1 MTISQR
7 IALAIA
13 EAGLPHDQCMFCERQ
28 GLPILPLR
36 RALAPD
42 TRPECVSTV
51 ADYRHITAKIGLRT
65 LRMGYLYVLLDQQV
79 WHAYAVTE
87 QGHLRRFN
95 PYEPPDGPPSPLPE
109 TCVNADHDIP
119 SAFLNLDTSR
129 YASAWLA
136 FSSDPWPV
144 SVLNAYKSGASP
156 AHRFEGLDLIQARN
170 NPELL
175 GIAMTP
181 DNLQVDQ
188 QVFEYAQHGC
198 APFDSVHGFHSRWL
212 RRFALRG
219 YLVNAINR
227 HKLEN
232 GVLAVVL
239 DDTVGLV
246 QEYNHQRLNWVL
258 KRQAWREEPMR
269 AYQLQTSQILQIIRA
284 THREWA
290 AQEVPSLEPMTGDGP
305 PAFVEPTVERQ
316 RLVERAQQESDER
329 LEQRYHEPQR
339 AAFQAEYDQQE
350 REFQRY
356 IDKDAK
362 AYVALFDTPMFKVVE
377 QYDYDGHDRES
388 GVAYA
393 KTMALCLG
401 GGVTEAVV
409 PRLEPH
415 VPASGTSELLWL
427 KWLQDP
433 DSPPYRALLMR
444 DQSLLAALLPSFGAT
459 EAINW
464 NDSDKLY
471 GMLSKIIASDDAG
484 LRTRNTLKQAIA
496 ETQGALNA
504 ASQRLAPCLSPGI
517 QKAVRHL
524 NSATQFLY
532 NGVHLI
538 ELEVK
543 MKLGEYYA
551 LQSAHLREL
560 QHKANASIA
569 EARDRMRRNIDD
581 FEFGSMKAMRKVR
594 PIIQHG
600 LMSLAVL
607 DPRLTNTMISVT
619 VWVEGKAEEVHG
631 RLFKEASMSVT
642 QASSAAQLALVDIS
656 VAAGTLETDARRLLQ
671 GMKITSQQAARLVKT
686 GFSGLRGIAGS
697 WEVLLA
703 MGGLYL
709 QSDSLK
715 RNQEK
720 AETEIGPNAYEAM
733 MALNGVRVGILGGS
747 IEALGLV
754 VVSGASEIQRM
765 RTLSLAAEHKITN
778 LVKIGRVTA
787 RVGAIIN
794 AGAGVFDALQTI
806 SAVGRT
812 AKMGDDRASRLYK
825 YAGLLFGIGVVASV
839 AAIFKTLLLG
849 VLGIALVSSLGAYA
863 LSKWAEENES
873 SPLDRWVRRC
883 FFGKANEVPAIHW
896 NTPEYADLAIAEL
909 NAAVLG
915 ITANVKFE
923 TDISSVLSNTTVG
936 STLGVTVQQRVN
948 FLITLPHFN
957 EKISGF
963 QWELQAHRQGD
974 GAFPDYTKGEVIT
987 GSASNPPAITKR
999 EMMSCSNEQYN
1010 PLRHQDY
1017 NTSSIEQNELDRV
1030 VATTAGKVNIR
1041 QCFGGFELTPYIGNP
1056 TILAVTLSLTF
1067 WPDRSMP
1074 DAYAQVVFTE
1084 QNA

>member
-13 EAGLPHDQCMFCERQ
+13 EAGLPHDQCMSCERQ

-36 RALAPD
+36 RALVPD

-51 ADYRHITAKIGLRT
+51 ADNRHITAKIGLRT
-65 LRMGYLYVLLDQQV
+65 LRGGFLYVLLDQQV

-109 TCVNADHDIP
+109 KCVNADHDIP
-119 SAFLNLDTSR
+119 SAFLTIDTEK
-129 YASAWLA
+129 YDSAWLA
-136 FSSDPWPV
+136 FSSDAWPV

-198 APFDSVHGFHSRWL
+198 APFDSAHGFHSRWL

-239 DDTVGLV
+239 DDTVGLI

-631 RLFKEASMSVT
+631 RLFQEANMGVT

-656 VAAGTLETDARRLLQ
+656 VAAGTLEADARKLLQ

-703 MGGLYL
+703 IGGLYL
-709 QSDSLK
+709 QQDSLG

-720 AETEIGPNAYEAM
+720 AETEIGPKAHEAKL
-733 MALNGVRVGILGGS
+733 ALQGSQLGVLGGQ
-747 IEALGLV
+747 IELVGLILRSSAGPLNLARAKGVAASGGALIRLGALV
-754 VVSGASEIQRM
+754 SVV
-765 RTLSLAAEHKITN
+765 
-778 LVKIGRVTA
+778 
-787 RVGAIIN
+787 
-794 AGAGVFDALQTI
+794 AGVFDTAQAI
-806 SAVGRT
+806 NAMRRT
-812 AKMGDDRASRLYK
+812 AAAGDDVARNQYFFSFLLY
-825 YAGLLFGIGVVASV
+825 GSGTIMFSV
-839 AAIFKTLLLG
+839 AVFTPLFFGPLG
-849 VLGIALVSSLGAYA
+849 LAIALTLAAYQ
-863 LSKWAEENES
+863 LSKRAEKNES
-873 SPLDRWVRRC
+873 TDLERWVRRC
-883 FFGKANEVPAIHW
+883 CFGKADEKPSIHW
-896 NTPEYADLAIAEL
+896 NAPEHADIAFAEL
-909 NAAVLG
+909 NAA
-915 ITANVKFE
+915 
-923 TDISSVLSNTTVG
+923 
-936 STLGVTVQQRVN
+936 TLGVQAKLHFESRLATDPGLPKIGGLISVEIMRELK
-948 FLITLPHFN
+948 FLIALPMYDERSSGYRWKLIVHRHGDGHHPDYVGGETIASGNFFAN
-957 EKISGF
+957 SEEPLSPSSSFSSFTSPRIPDHDRNYSISEKRKPYPAGLSQLEISG
-963 QWELQAHRQGD
+963 
-974 GAFPDYTKGEVIT
+974 
-987 GSASNPPAITKR
+987 
-999 EMMSCSNEQYN
+999 
-1010 PLRHQDY
+1010 
-1017 NTSSIEQNELDRV
+1017 SISLM
-1030 VATTAGKVNIR
+1030 AT
-1041 QCFGGFELTPYIGNP
+1041 IGNH
-1056 TILAVTLSLTF
+1056 TILAATLLVMY
-1067 WPDRSMP
+1067 WPDRSLP
-1074 DAYAQVVFTE
+1074 SGYIEICARE
-1084 QNA
+1084 INE

>member
-36 RALAPD
+36 RALVPD

-51 ADYRHITAKIGLRT
+51 ADNRHISTKIGLRT
-65 LRMGYLYVLLDQQV
+65 LRRGFLYVLLDQQV
-79 WHAYAVTE
+79 WHAYAVSE

-109 TCVNADHDIP
+109 KCVNADHDIP
-119 SAFLNLDTSR
+119 SAFLNLDTGR
-129 YASAWLA
+129 YTSAWLA
-136 FSSDPWPV
+136 FSSDAWPV

-156 AHRFEGLDLIQARN
+156 AHRFQGLDLIQARN

-181 DNLQVDQ
+181 DKLGVDQ

-198 APFDSVHGFHSRWL
+198 APFDSAHGFHSRWL

-239 DDTVGLV
+239 DDTVGLI
-246 QEYNHQRLNWVL
+246 QEYNHQRLNWVV
-258 KRQAWREEPMR
+258 KRQAWREDPMR

-290 AQEVPSLEPMTGDGP
+290 AQKVPSLEPMTGDGP
-305 PAFVEPTVERQ
+305 PVFTDPAVERQ
-316 RLVERAQQESDER
+316 LLVERAQQESDER
-329 LEQRYHEPQR
+329 LEERYHEPQR
-339 AAFQAEYDQQE
+339 AAFQADYEQQE

-356 IDKDAK
+356 IDKDAQ
-362 AYVALFDTPMFKVVE
+362 AYVALFDTPMFKVAE
-377 QYDYDGHDRES
+377 AYDYDGNDRES

-433 DSPPYRALLMR
+433 DSPPYRALLIR
-444 DQSLLAALLPSFGAT
+444 DQALLAGLLPSFSAT
-459 EAINW
+459 EAISW

-496 ETQGALNA
+496 ETQSALNA

-581 FEFGSMKAMRKVR
+581 FEFGSMKAMHKVR

-607 DPRLTNTMISVT
+607 DPRFTNSMISVT

-631 RLFKEASMSVT
+631 RLFKEASMGVT
-642 QASSAAQLALVDIS
+642 QASSAAELALVDIS
-656 VAAGTLETDARRLLQ
+656 VAAGTLETNARKLFQ
-671 GMKITSQQAARLVKT
+671 GMQITSQQAARLVRT
-686 GFSGLRGIAGS
+686 GFSGLRGVAGS
-697 WEVLLA
+697 WELLLA
-703 MGGLYL
+703 IGGLYL
-709 QSDSLK
+709 QQDSLG

-720 AETEIGPNAYEAM
+720 AETEIGPKAFEAKL
-733 MALNGVRVGILGGS
+733 ALQGSQLGLLGGQVELVGLILRS
-747 IEALGLV
+747 SAGPLNLGWAKGVAASGGALIRLGALV
-754 VVSGASEIQRM
+754 SAV
-765 RTLSLAAEHKITN
+765 
-778 LVKIGRVTA
+778 
-787 RVGAIIN
+787 
-794 AGAGVFDALQTI
+794 AGVFETAQAI
-806 SAVGRT
+806 NAMRRT
-812 AKMGDDRASRLYK
+812 AAAGDDAARSQHFFSFLLY
-825 YAGLLFGIGVVASV
+825 GSGTIVFSV
-839 AAIFKTLLLG
+839 AVLKPLFFGPLG
-849 VLGIALVSSLGAYA
+849 LAIALTLAAYQ
-863 LSKWAEENES
+863 LSKLAQENES
-873 SPLDRWVRRC
+873 TDLERWVRRC
-883 FFGKANEVPAIHW
+883 CFGKANEKPSIHW
-896 NTPEYADLAIAEL
+896 NAPEHADIAFAEL
-909 NAAVLG
+909 NAA
-915 ITANVKFE
+915 
-923 TDISSVLSNTTVG
+923 
-936 STLGVTVQQRVN
+936 TLGVQAKLNFESRLATEPGLPKVGGLISAEIIRKLK
-948 FLITLPHFN
+948 FLIALPLYDERSSGYCWKLIVHRHGDGNHPDYVGGETIASGNFFAN
-957 EKISGF
+957 AEEPLSPSSSFSSFASPRIPDHDRSISISEKQKPYSTGLCQLEISG
-963 QWELQAHRQGD
+963 
-974 GAFPDYTKGEVIT
+974 
-987 GSASNPPAITKR
+987 
-999 EMMSCSNEQYN
+999 
-1010 PLRHQDY
+1010 
-1017 NTSSIEQNELDRV
+1017 SISLM
-1030 VATTAGKVNIR
+1030 ATIEKH
-1041 QCFGGFELTPYIGNP
+1041 
-1056 TILAVTLSLTF
+1056 TILAATLLVMY
-1067 WPDRSMP
+1067 WPDRSLP
-1074 DAYAQVVFTE
+1074 SGYIETCVRE
-1084 QNA
+1084 INE

>member
-13 EAGLPHDQCMFCERQ
+13 EAGLPHDQCMSCERQ

-36 RALAPD
+36 RALVPD
-42 TRPECVSTV
+42 TRPGCVSTV
-51 ADYRHITAKIGLRT
+51 ADNRHISTKIGLRT
-65 LRMGYLYVLLDQQV
+65 LRRGYLYVLLYQQV
-79 WHAYAVTE
+79 WHAYAVSE

-109 TCVNADHDIP
+109 KCVNADHDIP
-119 SAFLNLDTSR
+119 SAFLNIDTSR

-156 AHRFEGLDLIQARN
+156 AHRFEGLDLIQARS

-181 DNLQVDQ
+181 DKLGVDQ

-198 APFDSVHGFHSRWL
+198 APFDSAHGFHSRWL

-239 DDTVGLV
+239 DDTVGLI

-290 AQEVPSLEPMTGDGP
+290 AQKVPSLEPMTGDGP
-305 PAFVEPTVERQ
+305 PVFTDPAVERQ
-316 RLVERAQQESDER
+316 LLVERAQQESDER
-329 LEQRYHEPQR
+329 LEERYHEPQR
-339 AAFQAEYDQQE
+339 AAFQAEYEQQE

-362 AYVALFDTPMFKVVE
+362 AYAALFDTPMFKVAE
-377 QYDYDGHDRES
+377 AYDYDGNDRES

-409 PRLEPH
+409 LRLEPH

-444 DQSLLAALLPSFGAT
+444 DQSLLAGLLPSFSAT

-484 LRTRNTLKQAIA
+484 LRMRNTLKQAIA

-631 RLFKEASMSVT
+631 RLFKEVSMGVT

-671 GMKITSQQAARLVKT
+671 GMKITTQQAARLVRT

-703 MGGLYL
+703 IGGLYL
-709 QSDSLK
+709 QQDSLG

-720 AETEIGPNAYEAM
+720 AETEIGPKAYEAK
-733 MALNGVRVGILGGS
+733 L
-747 IEALGLV
+747 
-754 VVSGASEIQRM
+754 
-765 RTLSLAAEHKITN
+765 
-778 LVKIGRVTA
+778 
-787 RVGAIIN
+787 
-794 AGAGVFDALQTI
+794 ALQG
-806 SAVGRT
+806 S
-812 AKMGDDRASRLYK
+812 Y
-825 YAGLLFGIGVVASV
+825 
-839 AAIFKTLLLG
+839 LG
-849 VLGIALVSSLGAYA
+849 VLGGHIELVGLMLRASAYKGMPWAKGATATGETLIKIGAVVGAVVGFVEAAQAVSAAKRVSAAGDGAAAIRYWLAAGFYGASAIAVAGTA
-863 LSKWAEENES
+863 LSSTVLGPVGLAVVLALTAYTLSKSAEENES
-873 SPLDRWVRRC
+873 SALERWARRC
-883 FFGKANEVPAIHW
+883 CFGKADETPVIHW
-896 NTPEYADLAIAEL
+896 RSPEYADIAFAEL
-909 NAAVLG
+909 NAA
-915 ITANVKFE
+915 
-923 TDISSVLSNTTVG
+923 
-936 STLGVTVQQRVN
+936 TLGVQAEFHFESNLVSDPATPRIGGLTGLERKQKIKFKIILPQYKDGMSAYRWCLTV
-948 FLITLPHFN
+948 
-957 EKISGF
+957 
-963 QWELQAHRQGD
+963 HRLGD
-974 GAFPDYTKGEVIT
+974 GQFPDYTGGETLVVDEFHARRST
-987 GSASNPPAITKR
+987 GFSKSASFPGFSPPRLPDYKGDFNIDKKYSSFSEGNDRSQLAI
-999 EMMSCSNEQYN
+999 SG
-1010 PLRHQDY
+1010 L
-1017 NTSSIEQNELDRV
+1017 IELM
-1030 VATTAGKVNIR
+1030 
-1041 QCFGGFELTPYIGNP
+1041 P
-1056 TILAVTLSLTF
+1056 TIGAHSIVAATLLVMY
-1067 WPDRSMP
+1067 WPDREIESAYIEVCNRRAND
-1074 DAYAQVVFTE
+1074 DA
-1084 QNA
+1084 